1 MGVPIF
7 VFSCFRGNR
16 LPSLRLLAAVAGI
29 VTALGATT
37 PAVQDAKAP
46 VPPAGQLPELT
57 PGQYPLKIN
66 NDRDGALYVPRGY
79 TPGVAAPLIL
89 YLHGAGGSGLGA
101 TGVFTMADEFGVIIL
116 APDSREWTWDML
128 LGGFGPDVDFIRE
141 AFQFTFSRVA
151 VDRSRMG
158 VAGFSD
164 GASYALS
171 YGISSGDVFQSIMAF
186 SPGVMT
192 PIAAPGKPRIFI
204 SHGTSDRT
212 MPIDI
217 TSRRFVPR
225 LKKLGYDV
233 TYREFD
239 GRHTLPPPLL
249 REAFEW
255 FVK

>member
-1 MGVPIF
+1 MGVPVF

-16 LPSLRLLAAVAGI
+16 RPSRRLAALAVVA
-29 VTALGATT
+29 ALSTT
-37 PAVQDAKAP
+37 PLAVQDRKLDTP
-46 VPPAGQLPELT
+46 STAGQLPELT

-66 NDRDGALYVPRGY
+66 TDRDGVLYVPRGY
-79 TPGVAAPLIL
+79 KTGVAAPLIL
-89 YLHGAGGSGLGA
+89 YFHGAGGSGLGA
-101 TGVFTMADEFGVIIL
+101 TSVFTLADELGVIIL
-116 APDSREWTWDML
+116 APDSREWTWDIL

-141 AFQFTFSRVA
+141 AFQFTFSRVV
-151 VDRSRMG
+151 VDRGRMG

-204 SHGTSDRT
+204 SHGTGDRT

>member
-7 VFSCFRGNR
+7 VFSCFRGNWR
-16 LPSLRLLAAVAGI
+16 PWLRLAAASAI
-29 VTALGATT
+29 VLALGANT

-89 YLHGAGGSGLGA
+89 YLHGASGSGLGA